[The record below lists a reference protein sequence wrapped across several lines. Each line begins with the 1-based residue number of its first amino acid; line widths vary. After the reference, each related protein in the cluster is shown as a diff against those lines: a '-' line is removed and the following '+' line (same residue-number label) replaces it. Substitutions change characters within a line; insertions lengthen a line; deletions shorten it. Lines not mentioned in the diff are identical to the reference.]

1 MRLFELPA
9 KVQMGPVAGG
19 WCSRRVLLQATPSH
33 VSWYNEAR
41 LLALVL
47 SRQAKYKQWLPL
59 EQDGDPSAGAAYS
72 AAGVRLSGVCLAI
85 CVCAVCLGCSGQ
97 GHVDSQGQ
105 MHLWQA
111 MYCCDVSQTRAKP
124 GASRLP

>member
-59 EQDGDPSAGAAYS
+59 EQDGDPSAGAAYA
-72 AAGVRLSGVCLAI
+72 AAGARLSGVCLAMLCI
-85 CVCAVCLGCSGQ
+85 VLQVQQAVACGL
-97 GHVDSQGQ
+97 HGQ
-105 MHLWQA
+105 MHTLCGPVA
-111 MYCCDVSQTRAKP
+111 GK
-124 GASRLP
+124 LLL